1 MIRNTLNQTLR
12 LKTVKRSLLAAT
24 LGALLP
30 LGVLLPVQNAKASL
44 ASQCENSFF
53 VPRPM
58 DRMSLS
64 TLGLVDV
71 AMREGGPFADREE
84 SKYTVKT
91 SLVEF
96 RVGELQE
103 TFGPALKPRDQAP
116 PGQENVTASD
126 YAAKMRYRNYQGDER
141 RVKIRFREYLTT
153 DTGDIELKRV
163 KNTSKIPDKIW
174 LEVKIQHPTENKKVV
189 KVRALTMKTDEKFFV
204 DDQYLTYRDQILAR
218 LAALNLSGPKPLMSQ
233 EKFDR
238 LVDFLDAVYGSPRRK
253 TGLFAK
259 TMYRR
264 RSFAVKLYVVGEKEP
279 LKVEFTMDDRI
290 RLIRLADGKEF
301 ETYLPGQTVVEV
313 KIPSLYA
320 GMSAKDLE
328 KVRGLSTIKE
338 FMEWLESRHDVR
350 LPMNK
355 GKLSK
360 IRPNETKEI
369 DKEVERE
376 DEAFLEELS
385 D

>member
-301 ETYLPGQTVVEV
+301 EAYLPGQTVVEV

-360 IRPNETKEI
+360 VRPNETKEI